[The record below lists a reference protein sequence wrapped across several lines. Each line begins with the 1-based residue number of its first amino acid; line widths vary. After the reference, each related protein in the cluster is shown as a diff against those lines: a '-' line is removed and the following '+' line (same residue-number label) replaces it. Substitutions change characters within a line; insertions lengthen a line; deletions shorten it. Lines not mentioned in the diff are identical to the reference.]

1 MRQGYTAERLQVVC
15 RLAGT
20 VTALATLLMSSPVG
34 AQTPATGATT
44 GTKAATPTT
53 TQPGTNAQSGTT
65 ATQPGGAIAPAGTTG
80 ATGAT
85 TGAVR
90 GTTMQ
95 GVAPA
100 GADSTG
106 ANNNGTGGRGLW
118 GLLGLLGLLGMWR
131 RPAVVVEKTASYRGP
146 NTTTDRP
153 DNLNRPV

>member
-1 MRQGYTAERLQVVC
+1 MRQGYAAERLQVVC

-20 VTALATLLMSSPVG
+20 VAALAILLMISPVG
-34 AQTPATGATT
+34 AQAPATRPTT
-44 GTKAATPTT
+44 GTQATTPTT
-53 TQPGTNAQSGTT
+53 TQPGTT

-80 ATGAT
+80 ATGST
-85 TGAVR
+85 TGAMA

-100 GADSTG
+100 GVDSTG
-106 ANNNGTGGRGLW
+106 ANNNGTGRRGLW
-118 GLLGLLGLLGMWR
+118 GLLGLLGLMGLWR

-153 DNLNRPV
+153 DDLNRRV